1 MAATHEVAQLPDE
14 HCPDCG
20 SGFAMDRKHIGYRRH
35 LQKLPKQRNGAIVR
49 DKSLMQTITKCGFS
63 CRKGQPRLTRS
74 SRASERWGIITL
86 QVIARGLDTT
96 MAK

>member
-20 SGFAMDRKHIGYRRH
+20 SGFAMDKKHIGYRRH

-49 DKSLMQTITKCGFS
+49 DAHGNPVFCGGTS
-63 CRKGQPRLTRS
+63 QS
-74 SRASERWGIITL
+74 WN
-86 QVIARGLDTT
+86 RGHRD
-96 MAK
+96 